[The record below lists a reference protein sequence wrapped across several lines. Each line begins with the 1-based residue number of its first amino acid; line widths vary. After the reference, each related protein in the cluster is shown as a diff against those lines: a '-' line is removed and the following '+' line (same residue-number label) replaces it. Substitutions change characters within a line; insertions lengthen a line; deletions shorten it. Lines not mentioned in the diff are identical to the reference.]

1 MDFLDT
7 RDRVALFAMLE
18 DQVFD
23 VAVIGGGVTGAGVA
37 RDAALRGL
45 SVALVEAQDFASG
58 TSSRSTKLI
67 HGGLRYLAEGDLA
80 LVREAATERKAVH
93 AIAPHLAVETP
104 VVIGA
109 YGPGEIAKLRAGLWI
124 YERLGG
130 VPKVSAHKQW
140 SKADL
145 AAREPALRS
154 DDLAGAV
161 VYPEFMTNDARL
173 TLANTLDASAHGAV
187 IANYARAERFV
198 IEGGRAVG
206 VEVRDL
212 SQAGDSRRAR
222 LSARVIVN
230 AAGPWVD
237 QVRAL
242 EAAEAAPRLALS
254 RGVHLVVPHARAPV
268 RAILILP
275 AGGGR
280 TIFVIPKGGATYI
293 GTTDTF
299 HGAPEIWPPVTAE
312 DVDYLL
318 LAANARLQI
327 EPLTRGDVVA
337 TWSGVRPLVSQPGK
351 GSTEISR
358 RDEVWTGPAGVITV
372 AGGKLTAYRRMAE
385 RVTDRVVTT
394 LARKA
399 APCRTARE
407 PLPGGETAPTTVL
420 ANLSRAGVAEAEA
433 RRLVGLYGATAADLT
448 GGVASEAAHA
458 ALREGAL
465 TLEDYWIRR
474 SGRAW
479 FDPDGGVAALEPAAA
494 AMAPLLGWT
503 PERSAQEITGCLA
516 RRAADLAFADT
527 ASLQVPYATMAPST

>member
-7 RDRVALFAMLE
+7 RDRAALLASLGE
-18 DQVFD
+18 QTFD

-37 RDAALRGL
+37 RDAAMRGL
-45 SVALVEAQDFASG
+45 TVALVEAQDFASG

-67 HGGLRYLAEGDLA
+67 HGGLRYLAQGDLA
-80 LVREAATERKAVH
+80 LVREAASERKAVH

-109 YGPGEIAKLRAGLWI
+109 HSIGEIAKLRAGLWL

-130 VPKVSAHKQW
+130 VPPEHAHRQW
-140 SKADL
+140 SKRDL
-145 AAREPALRS
+145 AEREPTLRS
-154 DDLAGAV
+154 DGLAGAV

-173 TLANTLDASAHGAV
+173 TLANVVDAARHGAV
-187 IANYARAERFV
+187 VANYARVERFV
-198 IEGGRAVG
+198 VEGDRAVA
-206 VEVRDL
+206 VEVAE
-212 SQAGDSRRAR
+212 QAPGRGDRVR

-242 EAAEAAPRLALS
+242 EAIDATPRLALS
-254 RGVHLVVPHARAPV
+254 RGIHVVVARDRAPV
-268 RAILILP
+268 QATLILP

-280 TIFVIPKGGATYI
+280 TIFVIPKGTATYI
-293 GTTDTF
+293 GTTDMF
-299 HGAPEIWPPVTAE
+299 YGAPETWPPVTAE

-318 LAANARLQI
+318 GAVNAQLNI
-327 EPLTRGDVVA
+327 EPLARTEVIA
-337 TWSGVRPLVSQPGK
+337 AWSGLRPLVSQPGK

-385 RVTDRVVTT
+385 RVTDKVVAA
-394 LARKA
+394 LGRKA
-399 APCRTARE
+399 DACRTARE
-407 PLPGGETAPTTVL
+407 RLPGGEATPSAVL
-420 ANLSRAGVAEAEA
+420 AELSRIGVSETDA
-433 RRLVGLYGATAADLT
+433 RRLLGLYGALAPQLT
-448 GGVASEAAHA
+448 GGVAAEAAHA
-458 ALREGAL
+458 VLHEGAL

-479 FDPDGGVAALEPAAA
+479 FDPDGGVAALEPAAS
-494 AMAPLLGWT
+494 AMAPLLGWA
-503 PERSAQEITGCLA
+503 PERTAREVAACRARSAS
-516 RRAADLAFADT
+516 DLAFADG
-527 ASLQVPYATMAPST
+527 ASSSVPYEMAAQSS